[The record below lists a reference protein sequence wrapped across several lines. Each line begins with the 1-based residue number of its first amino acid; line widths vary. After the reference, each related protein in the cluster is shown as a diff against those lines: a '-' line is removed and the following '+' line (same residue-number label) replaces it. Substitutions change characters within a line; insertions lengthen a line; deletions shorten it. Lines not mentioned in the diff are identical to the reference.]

1 MPPKLIK
8 MFIEAQSSAS
18 GTVQSS
24 GKTNV
29 NVKSYKYTATVVSV
43 LSSQIPYTSFKDA
56 QGNPV
61 PSSGF
66 PIPQDGY
73 YNIYV
78 NQLLAVN
85 SNVNLTSFYVT
96 IPTALLSLGI
106 PIVVEIISFDQA
118 QTTVNGSGSTLSIQT
133 NVQK

>member
-8 MFIEAQSSAS
+8 MFIEAQSSAL
-18 GTVQSS
+18 GNIQSS

-29 NVKSYKYTATVVSV
+29 NVRSYKYTATVISI

-61 PSSGF
+61 LSTGF

-73 YNIYV
+73 YNIYI

-85 SNVNLTSFYVT
+85 SGVSLSPYYVT
-96 IPTALLSLGI
+96 IPTALLSLGV
-106 PIVVEIISFDQA
+106 PVVVEIISFDQA
-118 QTTVNGSGSTLSIQT
+118 QTTANGSGTSLSIQT
-133 NVQK
+133 NVVK